1 MNDGNYGLIHDLLQ
15 SLMSSVQWTPCF
27 INGATSSCERSRWL
41 KRVIIQISVYPQE
54 GGGTRAKRGE
64 VERRAKPPR
73 SSQAAA
79 KQTENSFKRDGWSQ
93 ERSSTH
99 DEALCVQLLMCLWT
113 IHSEKLQKKWHKQLK
128 KKEIT
133 WAFAAAT
140 TNGIALLFLCHRWFL
155 CSWQLRVN
163 GHVCRLASAKVLIAL
178 LYLPRFPQRPD
189 TARAFVSR
197 VIPSR

>member
-128 KKEIT
+128 KKR
-133 WAFAAAT
+133 
-140 TNGIALLFLCHRWFL
+140 NHL
-155 CSWQLRVN
+155 S
-163 GHVCRLASAKVLIAL
+163 VCCC
-178 LYLPRFPQRPD
+178 YDQRNC
-189 TARAFVSR
+189 T
-197 VIPSR
+197 VIPLPQMIPLQLAVTCKWTRVPAGIR